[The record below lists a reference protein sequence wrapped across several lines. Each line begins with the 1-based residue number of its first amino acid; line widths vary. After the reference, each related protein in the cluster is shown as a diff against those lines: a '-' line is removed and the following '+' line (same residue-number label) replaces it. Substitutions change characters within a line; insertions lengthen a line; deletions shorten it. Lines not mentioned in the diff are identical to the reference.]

1 MVQCPHLPSLRG
13 TPHGKRIL
21 ARVGSGGGGGGGG
34 GGGHG
39 SPLPPAVAHLE
50 HHLPPG
56 LEGVGKRFGLTTVTA
71 TAGVVVVPP
80 GVEQ

>member
-1 MVQCPHLPSLRG
+1 
-13 TPHGKRIL
+13 
-21 ARVGSGGGGGGGG
+21 
-34 GGGHG
+34 
-39 SPLPPAVAHLE
+39 LE